1 MYKQRRPGS
10 VSPPEVQLQRAVT
23 VQRSIEHEER
33 KKGLAAGA
41 ECPGCEM
48 THESAARSIEVEI
61 VLAEGGV
68 EDVLTRTG
76 EKEHLA

>member
-1 MYKQRRPGS
+1 MQCTSNVDQVQYHLQ
-10 VSPPEVQLQRAVT
+10 EVQLQRAVT
-23 VQRSIEHEER
+23 FQRSIEHEER

-61 VLAEGGV
+61 VLAEG
-68 EDVLTRTG
+68 DVLTRRG